1 MGSLKRLAAVLAVAT
16 AASTVMV
23 TIAEAQ
29 QSRRGPLR
37 VTVQKRSYFDM
48 GNVVPVGSMNRY
60 ATQQFTATPVY
71 ANSAELYGE
80 GTLPG
85 RIGAGVNPFA
95 NTFST
100 PRF

>member
-1 MGSLKRLAAVLAVAT
+1 MMSIKRVAT
-16 AASTVMV
+16 VLTIAMAASTVLA

-29 QSRRGPLR
+29 NRRGPLR
-37 VTVQKRSYFDM
+37 VIVQKRSYFDA
-48 GNVVPVGSMNRY
+48 GNVVPVGSLNRY
-60 ATQQFTATPVY
+60 ANQHSYASPVY
-71 ANSAELYGE
+71 INAGDLYGE

-100 PRF
+100 PGY